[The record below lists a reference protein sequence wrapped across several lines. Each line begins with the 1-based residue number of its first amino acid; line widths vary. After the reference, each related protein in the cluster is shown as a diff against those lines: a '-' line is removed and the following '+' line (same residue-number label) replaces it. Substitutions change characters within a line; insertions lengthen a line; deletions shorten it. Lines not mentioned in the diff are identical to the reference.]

1 MVIKKMMAYFML
13 SVALAGCTND
23 EGEKNETEQNAQ
35 QEGTHVNQ
43 NEDLTKQLED
53 EEGVISG
60 QVYVNDDTAVGTLV
74 LEDNV
79 SDQDAKEIAEK
90 YADKLKNEYNNMT
103 INVQAI
109 RGGENVE
116 NILIEP
122 E

>member
-13 SVALAGCTND
+13 SVALIGCTND
-23 EGEKNETEQNAQ
+23 EVEKNETEQ
-35 QEGTHVNQ
+35 QEGAHANQ
-43 NEDLTKQLED
+43 NEDLTKQLEG

-103 INVQAI
+103 INVQAV